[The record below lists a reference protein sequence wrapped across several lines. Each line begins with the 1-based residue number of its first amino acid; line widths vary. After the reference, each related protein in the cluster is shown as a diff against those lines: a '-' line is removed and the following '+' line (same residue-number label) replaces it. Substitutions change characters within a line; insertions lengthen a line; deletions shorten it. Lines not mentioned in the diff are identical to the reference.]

1 MGADMLMAIA
11 KEPRMTTAA
20 AAWCDSLELSTEVRV
35 KLEERVMLDR
45 IERLEISE
53 TDLTNLDYMLDGED
67 EAEQEAALRELLKLA
82 VNVLAQGR
90 RDVTSLFLHN
100 TWWMVSG
107 GLSWGDSPTEA
118 YDLLTAV
125 DATRITERAMA
136 LREIKRAHATMAD
149 A

>member
-1 MGADMLMAIA
+1 
-11 KEPRMTTAA
+11 MTTAA

>member
-11 KEPRMTTAA
+11 KEPRMTAAA
-20 AAWCDSLELSTEVRV
+20 AAWCDSLELSTEVRA

-82 VNVLAQGR
+82 VDVLAQGR

-136 LREIKRAHATMAD
+136 LREIRQAHATMVD